1 MQTKTTTFT
10 STITGQTIVKVAT
23 VNVTPSGNKIH
34 LPVLTLSI
42 EEAQE
47 LLSDLGEVLGISDDE
62 ADFRQADDSI
72 GGGITS

>member
-10 STITGQTIVKVAT
+10 SEITGQTVIKIST
-23 VNVTPSGNKIH
+23 VNVTPSGNAIH
-34 LPVLTLSI
+34 LPVLTLAI
-42 EEAQE
+42 EDAQQ
-47 LLSDLGEVLGISDDE
+47 LLDDLGEALGISDDE